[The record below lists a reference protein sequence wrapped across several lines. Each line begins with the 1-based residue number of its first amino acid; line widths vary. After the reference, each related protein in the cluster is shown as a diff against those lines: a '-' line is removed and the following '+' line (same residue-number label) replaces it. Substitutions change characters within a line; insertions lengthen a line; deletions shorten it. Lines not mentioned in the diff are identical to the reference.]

1 MGGKFMSPSGK
12 LRKAARKSSGST
24 ASTASGSNAAASSK
38 ASGST
43 GPLAFKLF
51 GTDSEEESDDED
63 EDEEEEANAAAGP
76 AGAVKG
82 PEKMQVSA
90 LKGKLEETWKD
101 GAIGWDNKDPVR
113 AFNEGAPL
121 EGFQD
126 ICGPN
131 SSLAVKQVR
140 VKDLGEYLICYDM
153 NVLRGAEAH
162 MVLLTQLWKSFKQ
175 PGRKMDLV
183 AKTYALE
190 VTQNATRARKPL
202 LLLIAVLLEAKRLGV
217 AVVDPDVMG
226 L

>member
-1 MGGKFMSPSGK
+1 M
-12 LRKAARKSSGST
+12 
-24 ASTASGSNAAASSK
+24 
-38 ASGST
+38 
-43 GPLAFKLF
+43 
-51 GTDSEEESDDED
+51 
-63 EDEEEEANAAAGP
+63 
-76 AGAVKG
+76 VKG
-82 PEKMQVSA
+82 PEKMEVSA

-101 GAIGWDNKDPVR
+101 GAIGWDNKDPAR

-121 EGFQD
+121 EGFQE

-131 SSLAVKQVR
+131 SSLAVKQVK
-140 VKDLGEYLICYDM
+140 VKDLGEDLICYDM

-190 VTQNATRARKPL
+190 VTQNATRA
-202 LLLIAVLLEAKRLGV
+202 LLIAVLLEAKRLGV

-226 L
+226 F